1 MRRAAPADAKGIAG
15 GTATHIAMV
24 SSARAAISKGRLSR
38 ISLALGSRAGAPVR
52 RLGRDPA
59 GMAPS
64 SRGPRPTTL
73 DGLDLHAN
81 VWVPRR
87 DRGRLERLCRDV
99 LQPPAAQERLQCR
112 PDGRVLVASGWATGS
127 WALMLS
133 STEAVVK
140 ALLGCVVGFRLRA
153 SAAARGCG
161 VLLGDPCARGVSAA
175 RL

>member
-1 MRRAAPADAKGIAG
+1 M
-15 GTATHIAMV
+15 
-24 SSARAAISKGRLSR
+24 
-38 ISLALGSRAGAPVR
+38 
-52 RLGRDPA
+52 GRDPA
-59 GMAPS
+59 GVAPS

-140 ALLGCVVGFRLRA
+140 PLLGCVVPCPVVTRRRHAADTRLTIRGPVAEEWMQRA
-153 SAAARGCG
+153 PGLCRPAR
-161 VLLGDPCARGVSAA
+161 
-175 RL
+175 